1 VITGWV
7 LRRTQSGLESD
18 SAALARHMMLR
29 ELGLYFIVGGICF
42 FVDVGGFVILR
53 LSDLPILPASAL
65 SFVTATLVN
74 YSLCCTFVFR
84 RGRFSRPEEIARL
97 FLIALVGLGLN
108 SLVVLFL
115 ARILELNPTLSKIV
129 AVFPVFAWNY
139 LGRRKLVF
147 EENLSP
153 VRAPVAR

>member
-1 VITGWV
+1 
-7 LRRTQSGLESD
+7 
-18 SAALARHMMLR
+18 MMMHQ
-29 ELGLYFIVGGICF
+29 LGLYFIVGGICF
-42 FVDVGGFVILR
+42 FVDIGGFIILR

-74 YSLCCTFVFR
+74 YSLCCSFVFR

-108 SLVVLFL
+108 SLVVFFL
-115 ARILELNPTLSKIV
+115 AKILLFNPTLSKIV

-147 EENLSP
+147 EDDLSP
-153 VRAPVAR
+153 VRTPVAR

>member
-1 VITGWV
+1 
-7 LRRTQSGLESD
+7 L
-18 SAALARHMMLR
+18 AASVFCRCR
-29 ELGLYFIVGGICF
+29 S
-42 FVDVGGFVILR
+42 FVILR
-53 LSDLPILPASAL
+53 LSGLPILPASAL

-74 YSLCCTFVFR
+74 YSLCCTFFFR

-115 ARILELNPTLSKIV
+115 ARILEFNPTLSKIV
-129 AVFPVFAWNY
+129 AVSPVFAWNY
-139 LGRRKLVF
+139 FGRRKLVF

-153 VRAPVAR
+153 IRAPVA